1 MDYYTIDKL
10 LKEKGMSRRTLANLI
25 GVGASTVSMWFT
37 RQTKHVPVKHIK
49 SIANVLGVPY
59 WELYTVEDGEFDI
72 SVVLDMMSEITE
84 KQTGYSNEQLIMDF
98 RRLSVDGQQY
108 IVRRMKEIFEEEQAE
123 TQAAYEYYKGE
134 EGNNGTG
141 SERESQRNDHQG

>member
-49 SIANVLGVPY
+49 SIANVLNVPCR
-59 WELYTVEDGEFDI
+59 ELIVIDCDTAEMLE
-72 SVVLDMMSEITE
+72 LLSE
-84 KQTGYSNEQLIMDF
+84 
-98 RRLSVDGQQY
+98 
-108 IVRRMKEIFEEEQAE
+108 
-123 TQAAYEYYKGE
+123 AA
-134 EGNNGTG
+134 T
-141 SERESQRNDHQG
+141 